1 MLSEVTISFA
11 GHTHTFPSLYLVA
24 GSLVVLLVFGL
35 IVASATAGRI
45 KQKQSDATELF
56 AIQLERIGDALD
68 RMVSQNA
75 VRATNE
81 PTRRPEVAP
90 PGRVP
95 VSEATEPISSA
106 RTSELFPSEKKEQP
120 AESVRKGTT
129 RPVAYS
135 IFGR

>member
-1 MLSEVTISFA
+1 MLSEVTISIA

-24 GSLVVLLVFGL
+24 GCLVVLLVFGL

-45 KQKQSDATELF
+45 KQKQNDATEVF

-68 RMVSQNA
+68 RMVIQNA
-75 VRATNE
+75 ARATNE
-81 PTRRPEVAP
+81 PTRRSEVAP
-90 PGRVP
+90 PGRAP
-95 VSEATEPISSA
+95 LAEATEPVSSA
-106 RTSELFPSEKKEQP
+106 RASEMFPSEKEQP
-120 AESVRKGTT
+120 ADTVAKGTT